1 MLSDSHDSSSND
13 PQWPHFLC
21 CWLVAPPSFRLPSC
35 QDRQCEWY
43 CKECRI
49 YQLYISCIILSIIV
63 RITCAIQ
70 SSMDL
75 DGYGKSTTPSKCV
88 GLNDSVA
95 TSICRG
101 GAGHETCNN
110 LQRQYGSGL
119 SRTTCPPCGALTQSD
134 GVSKDVLV
142 LCWPLLWWP
151 FHLFPILSVC
161 DFGSIIEY
169 VLKIVCTIRTICKC
183 SLIPWQRSHAAHS
196 VGGGQCKAVAT
207 QKLFFEP
214 DFEPWT
220 AYSHRHL

>member
-1 MLSDSHDSSSND
+1 MVGCSAIHMILPAMTHND
-13 PQWPHFLC
+13 PTFFAVGLLHRQASPWHFARTGS
-21 CWLVAPPSFRLPSC
+21 VS
-35 QDRQCEWY
+35 DIVKNVE
-43 CKECRI
+43 
-49 YQLYISCIILSIIV
+49 YISCILSIIV

-119 SRTTCPPCGALTQSD
+119 ARTTCPPCGALMQND

-142 LCWPLLWWP
+142 LCWPLL
-151 FHLFPILSVC
+151 
-161 DFGSIIEY
+161 
-169 VLKIVCTIRTICKC
+169 
-183 SLIPWQRSHAAHS
+183 
-196 VGGGQCKAVAT
+196 
-207 QKLFFEP
+207 
-214 DFEPWT
+214 
-220 AYSHRHL
+220 